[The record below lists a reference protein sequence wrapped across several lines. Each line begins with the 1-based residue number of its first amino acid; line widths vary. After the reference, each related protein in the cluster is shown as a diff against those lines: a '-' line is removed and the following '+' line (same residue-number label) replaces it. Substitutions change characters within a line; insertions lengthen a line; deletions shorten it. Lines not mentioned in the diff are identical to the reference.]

1 MNTDSQTK
9 LKKKAAWISLSI
21 GIGMF
26 FAKVGA
32 YFVTGS
38 TAIFSDAAES
48 VVHVLATSMA
58 LYSIILSSKPADESH
73 RYGHGNVEFF
83 SAGIEGMLILIA
95 AIVIIYQAVSNI
107 IIGSELKSLN
117 TGALVIAAAGI
128 INLVLG
134 NYLIRTGK
142 KTNSLTLIADGK
154 HVLTDSVTSLGVM
167 VGIILVIFTDYV
179 ILDPIMAIIIALNI
193 LYTGYRLIRESIGGL
208 MMETDPEIIENI
220 SQILSVSRKDH
231 WIDVHELRYWQ
242 SGDTVFIDFHLIL
255 PYFFTIEQSHKDE
268 KNIEE
273 KLEKVFS
280 NLPAGQAGSQIKIH
294 FDYCVT
300 ELCKFCSYDKCEV
313 RKEDK
318 TIPFEW
324 DSEKLSGGPVYK
336 TENLQS

>member
-1 MNTDSQTK
+1 MNKTNQIK

-26 FAKVGA
+26 FAKMGA

-38 TAIFSDAAES
+38 AAIFSDAAES
-48 VVHVLATSMA
+48 VVHVMATSMA

-83 SAGIEGMLILIA
+83 SVGIEGMLILIA
-95 AIVIIYQAVSNI
+95 AIVIIYGAVSNI
-107 IIGSELKSLN
+107 ILGTELRSLN
-117 TGALVIAAAGI
+117 TGVLVIAAAGI

-154 HVLTDSVTSLGVM
+154 HVLTDSVTSFGVM
-167 VGIILVIFTDYV
+167 MGIILVIFTDYV
-179 ILDPIMAIIIALNI
+179 ILDPIMAIIIAFNI

-208 MMETDPEIIENI
+208 MMETDPKIIGKI
-220 SQILSVSRKDH
+220 AQLLSVNKKEH
-231 WIDVHELRYWQ
+231 WIDIHELRYWQ
-242 SGDTVFIDFHLIL
+242 SGDTIFIDFHLIL
-255 PYFFTIEQSHKDE
+255 PYFFTIEQSHEDE
-268 KNIEE
+268 KDIDE
-273 KLEKVFS
+273 KLMS
-280 NLPAGQAGSQIKIH
+280 NFANSQIKIH
-294 FDYCVT
+294 FDYCVPD
-300 ELCKFCSYDKCEV
+300 LCKFCSYDKCEV

-324 DSEKLSGGPVYK
+324 NSEKLSGGPVYK
-336 TENLQS
+336 SMV